1 MVRRRALLRLL
12 GSLRLFEVADIQV
25 VLKLGGCHNM
35 QCLCYGWLREWAG
48 CMMWR
53 ADKRRW
59 EKPADEEGTR
69 QI

>member
-35 QCLCYGWLREWAG
+35 QSLLRVVERMGRLHDVAG
-48 CMMWR
+48 RQTTMGE
-53 ADKRRW
+53 ASGRRRN
-59 EKPADEEGTR
+59 KAN
-69 QI
+69 